1 MLHIW
6 NLIVEI
12 FEWFIPLFSSSS
24 TLWWKTTKSVFHV
37 LFLQFKKPHFLMYH
51 SVKRS
56 MKNKL
61 GAQICKAV
69 LVTNFTTP
77 VFTWRFLV
85 GLVNENLSILILF
98 IRNIDAVIMVL
109 CFTEI
114 IAFRF
119 LLLFGWKHFNS
130 TNEEFM
136 FGFLSLLIRLR
147 ALALGEF

>member
-1 MLHIW
+1 
-6 NLIVEI
+6 
-12 FEWFIPLFSSSS
+12 
-24 TLWWKTTKSVFHV
+24 
-37 LFLQFKKPHFLMYH
+37 
-51 SVKRS
+51 

-61 GAQICKAV
+61 VAQICKAV

-136 FGFLSLLIRLR
+136 FGFLSLFNISFSLVTQLSRWM
-147 ALALGEF
+147 LGEQNTKFHIRKKKLNLHNTNVYIFPQDHLRMNGQNF

>member
-1 MLHIW
+1 
-6 NLIVEI
+6 
-12 FEWFIPLFSSSS
+12 
-24 TLWWKTTKSVFHV
+24 
-37 LFLQFKKPHFLMYH
+37 MYH

-69 LVTNFTTP
+69 LVSNFTTP
-77 VFTWRFLV
+77 VFTWRFLF
-85 GLVNENLSILILF
+85 GPVNENLSILILF

-119 LLLFGWKHFNS
+119 LLLYGWQHFNS

-136 FGFLSLLIRLR
+136 FGFMSWFNIGFSFVTQFSRLM
-147 ALALGEF
+147 LGE

>member
-1 MLHIW
+1 MQFSMLHIFR
-6 NLIVEI
+6 LCR
-12 FEWFIPLFSSSS
+12 S
-24 TLWWKTTKSVFHV
+24 TLWWQITKSF
-37 LFLQFKKPHFLMYH
+37 LFFRFFTIQKATLSDVSLCQ
-51 SVKRS
+51 RS

-61 GAQICKAV
+61 VAQNCKAL

-98 IRNIDAVIMVL
+98 IRNINCLIMAL

-114 IAFRF
+114 IAGRF
-119 LLLFGWKHFNS
+119 LLLFGWKYFNS

-136 FGFLSLLIRLR
+136 FGFLSLFNISFSLVTQLSRWM
-147 ALALGEF
+147 LGE